1 MKKLIIPS
9 LIFLI
14 FVSCAGTGSGST
26 EERGSSDMPDWFLT
40 PPTAEDAYY
49 GVGQAKKQNPSLTKK
64 TATARA
70 RGEINEAISSNVS
83 SLLKDFMQESG
94 VSGNAEATEFSTS
107 VIKQVSSNNL
117 KGSTIEKVYV
127 AKDATI
133 YILVVYSLNAAKQ
146 YSLDAAKK
154 EEALYNEFKA
164 NQGFDALEKAI
175 NDLDTKP
182 NDDLD

>member
-1 MKKLIIPS
+1 MIITIAMM
-9 LIFLI
+9 LL
-14 FVSCAGTGSGST
+14 VGCASTGSGSGST

-94 VSGNAEATEFSTS
+94 VSGNAEATEFSQS

-133 YILVVYSLNAAKQ
+133 YILLVYSLNSAKQ

-175 NDLDTKP
+175 SDLD
-182 NDDLD
+182 